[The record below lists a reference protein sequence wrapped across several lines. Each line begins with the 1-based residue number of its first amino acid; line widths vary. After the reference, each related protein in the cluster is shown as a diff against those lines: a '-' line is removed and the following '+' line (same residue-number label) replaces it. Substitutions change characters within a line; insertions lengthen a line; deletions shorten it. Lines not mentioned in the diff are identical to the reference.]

1 MEAIF
6 ADIDAQKLN
15 IDPRN
20 IEKIMNEDLEIILD
34 MAKESMSNA
43 ISHLEKKLINIRAG
57 KANPNML
64 TNVFVDYYGT
74 NTPISQVANI
84 NTPDGRTLIVQP
96 WDKSMLQ
103 EIEKGIEIANLG
115 FNPMNNG
122 ENVIINIPVLTE
134 ERRRELVKQ
143 AKSEVEEAKIAI
155 RNARKDANNEIKK
168 TEDFSEDL
176 KKNSELD
183 IQEITD
189 KNIFNIQL
197 NDYNS
202 SKDSLEKMRIKTERN
217 IKSDNACLP
226 ERKLKFKPNIVFSFI
241 MISTKNI

>member
-1 MEAIF
+1 MS
-6 ADIDAQKLN
+6 
-15 IDPRN
+15 
-20 IEKIMNEDLEIILD
+20 EDLEIIFDL
-34 MAKESMSNA
+34 AKDSMSNA
-43 ISHLEKKLINIRAG
+43 ISHLEKKLLNIRAG

-74 NTPISQVANI
+74 NTPISQVANV
-84 NTPDGRTLIVQP
+84 NTPDGRTLIIQP

-103 EIEKGIEIANLG
+103 EIEKGIEVANLG

-122 ENVIINIPVLTE
+122 ENIIINVPVLTE

-143 AKSEVEEAKIAI
+143 AKIEVEEAKIAI

-168 TEDFSEDL
+168 SEDFSEDL

-189 KNIFNIQL
+189 KNINKADLIF
-197 NDYNS
+197 
-202 SKDSLEKMRIKTERN
+202 EKKQAE
-217 IKSDNACLP
+217 
-226 ERKLKFKPNIVFSFI
+226 I
-241 MISTKNI
+241 MTL

>member
-1 MEAIF
+1 MS
-6 ADIDAQKLN
+6 
-15 IDPRN
+15 
-20 IEKIMNEDLEIILD
+20 EDLEIIFDL
-34 MAKESMSNA
+34 AKDSMSNA
-43 ISHLEKKLINIRAG
+43 ISHLEKKLLNIRTG

-74 NTPISQVANI
+74 STPISQVANV
-84 NTPDGRTLIVQP
+84 NTPDGRTLIIQP

-103 EIEKGIEIANLG
+103 EIEKGIEVANLG

-122 ENVIINIPVLTE
+122 ENIIINVPVLTE

-143 AKSEVEEAKIAI
+143 AKIEVEEAKIAI

-168 TEDFSEDL
+168 SEDFSEDL

-189 KNIFNIQL
+189 N
-197 NDYNS
+197 
-202 SKDSLEKMRIKTERN
+202 N
-217 IKSDNACLP
+217 IKKVDTIFEKKQS
-226 ERKLKFKPNIVFSFI
+226 EI
-241 MISTKNI
+241 MTL

>member
-1 MEAIF
+1 
-6 ADIDAQKLN
+6 
-15 IDPRN
+15 
-20 IEKIMNEDLEIILD
+20 MNEDLEIILD

-122 ENVIINIPVLTE
+122 ENIIINIPVLTE

-189 KNIFNIQL
+189 KNINKADLIF
-197 NDYNS
+197 
-202 SKDSLEKMRIKTERN
+202 EKKQAE
-217 IKSDNACLP
+217 
-226 ERKLKFKPNIVFSFI
+226 I
-241 MISTKNI
+241 MTL

>member
-1 MEAIF
+1 
-6 ADIDAQKLN
+6 
-15 IDPRN
+15 
-20 IEKIMNEDLEIILD
+20 MNEDLEIIFD

-74 NTPISQVANI
+74 STPISQVANI

-103 EIEKGIEIANLG
+103 EIERGIEIANLG

-122 ENVIINIPVLTE
+122 ENIIINIPVLTE
-134 ERRRELVKQ
+134 ERRKELVKQ
-143 AKSEVEEAKIAI
+143 AKSEVEEAKISI

-189 KNIFNIQL
+189 KNINKADLIF
-197 NDYNS
+197 
-202 SKDSLEKMRIKTERN
+202 EKKQAE
-217 IKSDNACLP
+217 
-226 ERKLKFKPNIVFSFI
+226 I
-241 MISTKNI
+241 MTL